1 MKRAVAARG
10 EEAIKL
16 WRRVETSLADEAMTV
31 PLLSG
36 ENITLTAERVGNYQY
51 HPLWGP
57 LIEQLSV
64 R

>member
-1 MKRAVAARG
+1 MKRAAGARG
-10 EEAIKL
+10 EEAIEL

-31 PLLSG
+31 PLLTG
-36 ENITLTAERVGNYQY
+36 DNITLTADRVGNYQY

-57 LIEQLSV
+57 LIEQLWV